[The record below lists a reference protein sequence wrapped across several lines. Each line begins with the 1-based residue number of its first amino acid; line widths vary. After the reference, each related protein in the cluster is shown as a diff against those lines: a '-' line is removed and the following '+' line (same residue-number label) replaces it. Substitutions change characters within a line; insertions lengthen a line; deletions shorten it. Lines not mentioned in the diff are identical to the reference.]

1 MTTKKIIIVA
11 AAIEMFVI
19 MTIVIHAIFINR

>member
-11 AAIEMFVI
+11 AAIELFVI
-19 MTIVIHAIFINR
+19 ATIVIHAIFYK

>member
-11 AAIEMFVI
+11 AAIELFVI
-19 MTIVIHAIFINR
+19 MTIVIHAIFYK